1 MTKAN
6 NLPTN
11 KSFIRNGFGQT
22 FKVHYQE
29 DQTILQNHQTG
40 KLSVMS
46 TDIFTKLYRN
56 NNYVTVNNPN
66 SIRELLDTKAIGSR
80 FLIRE

>member
-1 MTKAN
+1 MSKTN

-11 KSFIRNGFGQT
+11 KSFIRNGFGET

-40 KLSVMS
+40 KLRFLPTES
-46 TDIFTKLYRN
+46 FAKLYSN
-56 NNYVTVNNPN
+56 NNYVTVINPN
-66 SIRELLDTKAIGSR
+66 SIREMLDTKAIGSR
-80 FLIRE
+80 YLIRE